1 LESVGIETKGNKV
14 EATEGQHPPLVL
26 VSDRNAELVKAYG
39 VKPQEINGATY
50 ASRSTFVIDKEGV
63 LRYVNYQYKVRED
76 YEPLLR
82 VLAELK

>member
-1 LESVGIETKGNKV
+1 MGG
-14 EATEGQHPPLVL
+14 HPPLVL
-26 VSDRNAELVKAYG
+26 VSDRNAELVKTYG
-39 VKPQEINGATY
+39 IKPLEINGATY

-76 YEPLLR
+76 YEPLLE